1 VQRKIPLPRR
11 WNRRVKSAALQI
23 LALGHYGF
31 TAFLARAAVAR
42 DRRTRLQGEVD
53 RLQQE
58 LALLREELRIKDARM
73 ARLHPHRRPFYIPF
87 ERMAILE
94 LRAARGWSARQTA
107 DRFLLTLTTVGAW
120 MSRINEEGPN
130 ALLRLQEPVNKFP
143 DLVRYIVRRLKVVCP
158 RLGKAKLANMLCR
171 AGLHLAPTTVGR
183 MLREDPTCREP
194 IAAALPAAH
203 IVRADHSNQIWHIDL
218 TAVPTRL
225 GFWVPWRPGAL
236 PQEWPF
242 CWWVV
247 VVIDHFSRR
256 VQGFQVLERKP
267 DARALCVILGRIVR
281 AAGTAP
287 RHLISD
293 KESMFTSD
301 GFRAWC
307 RRRGIRLR
315 YGAVAKHG
323 SIAIVERFIRSMKHE
338 CTRRLVVPLRRERT
352 RRELA
357 FYVAW
362 YNNHRPHG
370 ALGVRT
376 PDEVYRGLAPAC
388 EKPRL
393 ELRSRWPAESKC
405 ASPQAP
411 TDRDG
416 PLGASLEV
424 SFLGGRRHLPIV
436 SLRRAA

>member
-1 VQRKIPLPRR
+1 MRRKMPLPRG
-11 WNRRVKSAALQI
+11 WNRRVKSAVIQI
-23 LALGHYGF
+23 LALSHYTF
-31 TAFLARAAVAR
+31 TSLVARAANAR
-42 DRRTRLQGEVD
+42 DRETRLRNEIV

-73 ARLHPHRRPFYIPF
+73 ARLHPHRRPFYTPL

-94 LRAARGWSARQTA
+94 MRAARGWSARQTA
-107 DRFLLTLTTVGAW
+107 DRFVLTLTTVGAW
-120 MSRINEEGPN
+120 MSRINEGGPN
-130 ALLRLQEPVNKFP
+130 ALLRLKEPVNKFP

-158 RLGKAKLANMLCR
+158 RLGKAKIAEMLCR

-183 MLREDPTCREP
+183 MLRETPVSPQP
-194 IAAALPAAH
+194 IAAPLAAAP
-203 IVRADHSNQIWHIDL
+203 IVRADHPNQIWHIDL

-256 VQGFQVLERKP
+256 VQGFQICERKP
-267 DARALCVILGRIVR
+267 NAQALCAFLGRTIGKVG
-281 AAGTAP
+281 APP

-293 KESMFTSD
+293 QESMFTSD

-307 RRRGIRLR
+307 KRRGIGLR
-315 YGAVAKHG
+315 YGAVGRHG
-323 SIAIVERFIRSMKHE
+323 SIAIVERFMRSMKQE

-352 RRELA
+352 RREIAL
-357 FYVAW
+357 YVEW
-362 YNNHRPHG
+362 YNAHRPHS
-370 ALGVRT
+370 ALAVRS
-376 PDEVYRGLAPAC
+376 PDEVYNGLPPAC

-393 ELRSRWPAESKC
+393 ELRSRWPAESRC

-411 TDRDG
+411 IGRDG
-416 PLGASLEV
+416 PREVHLEV

-436 SLRRAA
+436 SLRHAA